1 MTLPIIKN
9 KEENDFI
16 QSIISK
22 DAWLGIQKDNQWA
35 SDDGQTLTY
44 SNWKNEPENFDD
56 NAIHAQSLTDR
67 SLKINH
73 LRSNITYIIYHI
85 ICRIP
90 NGIGNRLV
98 LKIVR

>member
-9 KEENDFI
+9 QAENDFI

-44 SNWKNEPENFDD
+44 SNWKHEPENFDD

-73 LRSNITYIIYHI
+73 LRSNILYYI
-85 ICRIP
+85 
-90 NGIGNRLV
+90 
-98 LKIVR
+98 